1 MDTITLSDIKSI
13 DDLHPSYITDEQG
26 RKQSVV
32 LPIDVVQQL
41 IDRVSDAAEDYELG
55 KLVLERRSQ
64 KQHAIRVTLDEL

>member
-26 RKQSVV
+26 RKHSVV

-64 KQHAIRVTLDEL
+64 KKHAIRVTLDEL